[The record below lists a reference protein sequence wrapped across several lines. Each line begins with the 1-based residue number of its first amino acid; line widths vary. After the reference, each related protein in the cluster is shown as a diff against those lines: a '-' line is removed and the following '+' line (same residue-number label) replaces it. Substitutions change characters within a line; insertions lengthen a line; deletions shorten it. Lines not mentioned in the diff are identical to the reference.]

1 MKSEFLRNKTKRLK
15 RWRIRKKIEENWRIS
30 SGLLLSTSE
39 ELKTERK
46 MKKRKLPRYRKKILE
61 LKELLYEEYLSRTQQ

>member
-46 MKKRKLPRYRKKILE
+46 MKKRKLSSYRKKILE